1 MDRGLEAM
9 DHRRRTDS
17 STGIQ
22 EAGQATV
29 PGDPTAMETGVVV
42 VAGATVAKEL
52 VEEYV

>member
-1 MDRGLEAM
+1 MDRGLVAT
-9 DHRRRTDS
+9 DHRHRTDS
-17 STGIQ
+17 STGIMEAAQ
-22 EAGQATV
+22 ETV